1 MPGGGWQA
9 AKRFSNSGL
18 FTSMAIS
25 TRTGTSTHNRS
36 INAITRPNS
45 QRCPRL
51 DRHCDCFL
59 EEKTD
64 DKTGH
69 DGRLEYWGLRRRSK
83 RATPYGTED
92 ILEILAGR
100 IEKFDKGL
108 NRLFHQE
115 KTKERIGFEHKA
127 VCVLFARNIVAKNQ
141 VQVANK

>member
-1 MPGGGWQA
+1 MEYTL
-9 AKRFSNSGL
+9 SLS
-18 FTSMAIS
+18 
-25 TRTGTSTHNRS
+25 
-36 INAITRPNS
+36 
-45 QRCPRL
+45 
-51 DRHCDCFL
+51 DRRDL
-59 EEKTD
+59 ELLLTD
-64 DKTGH
+64 NKSDKTLVNHYKTVKYLYEKWLADISDDQIDALGN
-69 DGRLEYWGLRRRSK
+69 DGK
-83 RATPYGTED
+83 TIVKTTYGTED